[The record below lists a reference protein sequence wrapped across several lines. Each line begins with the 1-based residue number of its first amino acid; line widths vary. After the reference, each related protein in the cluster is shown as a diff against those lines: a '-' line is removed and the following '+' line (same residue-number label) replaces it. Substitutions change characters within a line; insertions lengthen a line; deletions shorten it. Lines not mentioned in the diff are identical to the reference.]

1 MLKCLK
7 RSSAE
12 AHEIMISI
20 SKWDSHYDELCT
32 LQDQAVGK
40 VIKQIRIL
48 EDDRR
53 GSSLEIRF
61 EDGTGI
67 EFFDDGQSC
76 CESRYM
82 SVDGDDL
89 TEFVGAKYVEAFVK
103 DGPEI
108 ESEYGDV
115 HEIQFLEVRTSK
127 GSIAVSAHNEHN
139 GYYGGFSITIKKI

>member
-1 MLKCLK
+1 
-7 RSSAE
+7 
-12 AHEIMISI
+12 MINI
-20 SKWDSHYDELCT
+20 SKWDSRYDELCT
-32 LQDQAVGK
+32 LQEQVVGK
-40 VIKQIRIL
+40 VIRQVSIREDERGDNTLEIHF
-48 EDDRR
+48 EDD
-53 GSSLEIRF
+53 
-61 EDGTGI
+61 TGI
-67 EFFDDGQSC
+67 GFFDDGQSC

-127 GSIAVSAHNEHN
+127 GSITVSAHNEHN